1 LRHSLA
7 VPDHAPIAGM
17 SGKWLVALLLAAA
30 ATVASI
36 EDASAGDA
44 RVLSGGPLRL
54 GMDSGERIATFLMSH
69 GFFCLRATTLK
80 RTIVRLDGVRTFR
93 VACGQDGGPPI
104 YLITMPP
111 GQHLRQLGIK
121 SASQ

>member
-1 LRHSLA
+1 MA
-7 VPDHAPIAGM
+7 DM
-17 SGKWLVALLLAAA
+17 SRKWLVALLLAAA
-30 ATVASI
+30 AAIAPI
-36 EDASAGDA
+36 EDARAGDA

-54 GMDSGERIATFLMSH
+54 GSDSGERIAAFLMSH
-69 GFFCLRATTLK
+69 GFLCFRATTLK

-93 VACGQDGGPPI
+93 VACGRDGGPPI
-104 YLITMPP
+104 YLVTMPP